1 MQGKDNWRKGTEDAE
16 VEGRSGG
23 KGTEDADVEGGSGG
37 KGTED
42 ADVEGRSGGKG
53 TEDADVEGRSGRE
66 ARRPRE
72 VMVEDMRE
80 EITLYIKGL
89 NENQA
94 SRESSDVAD
103 LWYPRSPGVFL
114 ELTAVKLGLR
124 KSARATPPLVS
135 GVRGAILV

>member
-1 MQGKDNWRKGTEDAE
+1 MQEGKDNWR
-16 VEGRSGG
+16 
-23 KGTEDADVEGGSGG
+23 